1 MPAPSDSSYL
11 SAWTQFISNLGA
23 RYGGLPAVAYFTAT
37 GLGHAEECYL
47 CADPADAH
55 QFNAQE
61 WLNAANQ
68 IVSAYDTAA

>member
-47 CADPADAH
+47 CADPADAP

-68 IVSAYDTAA
+68 IVSAYDSAA